1 MLHIKHSTSLFYEV
15 LVPSVIFFHEW
26 VGIKQGCEKLI
37 LTLLA
42 STPQNDQTQSKN
54 SSATALSVFDI
65 FLGWRL
71 KG

>member
-42 STPQNDQTQSKN
+42 STHKMIKHNQKIRRQQ
-54 SSATALSVFDI
+54 L
-65 FLGWRL
+65 
-71 KG
+71 